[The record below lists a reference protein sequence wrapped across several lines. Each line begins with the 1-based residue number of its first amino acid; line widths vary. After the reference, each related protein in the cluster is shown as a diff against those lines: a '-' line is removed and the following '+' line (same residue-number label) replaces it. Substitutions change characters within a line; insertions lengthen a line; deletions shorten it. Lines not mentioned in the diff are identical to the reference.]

1 MHPTLMDGVEEMRAY
16 RNVETLTFD
25 ELADL
30 LLEFADRW
38 PGTWEAVDALAAYLA
53 KPHSWQVRRL
63 PVHGRPVGALH
74 GRRVRS
80 PNGDRPSAR
89 NCPEVLH
96 DGHR

>member
-53 KPHSWQVRRL
+53 KPHSWQVHRL
-63 PVHGRPVGALH
+63 PTTG
-74 GRRVRS
+74 VR
-80 PNGDRPSAR
+80 
-89 NCPEVLH
+89 
-96 DGHR
+96 